1 MRKTVK
7 WFAAIAAMALVF
19 GATSCGQDTKTE
31 ESVEPVVKE
40 TPKAVV
46 KFVANMMGS
55 ASETETASGNFAT
68 KDAMSEDSYID
79 NDGAIHGTFSPI
91 DNSAFTAFWGE
102 GQSGKSYYA
111 RYDIDIDPLTAKA
124 EGSTGTYIFYI
135 KTSCK
140 TGVEKT
146 EYGTSKSRAKCTVL
160 GDSAEDAKK
169 LKIDYYVL
177 EGLYT
182 KVYNTAITSAAD
194 LPSEYK
200 TLLMDKKPVAT
211 ITVASDAVFKAA
223 E

>member
-7 WFAAIAAMALVF
+7 WFAAFAAMALVF
-19 GATSCGQDTKTE
+19 GATSCEDP
-31 ESVEPVVKE
+31 ESDEPVE
-40 TPKAVV
+40 NPKAVV

-55 ASETETASGNFAT
+55 ASAEETAEGNFAT

-79 NDGAIHGTFSPI
+79 NDGAIHGTFKPI
-91 DNSAFTAFWGE
+91 ANSEFTAFWGE
-102 GQSGKSYYA
+102 GQTGKSYYA
-111 RYDIDIDPLTAKA
+111 RYDINVPALTAED

-140 TGVEKT
+140 NGVEKT

-177 EGLYT
+177 EGVYT
-182 KVYNTAITSAAD
+182 KVYNTVIENVVA
-194 LPSEYK
+194 LPEAYK
-200 TLLMDKKPVAT
+200 TLLMDKKPAAT
-211 ITVASDAVFKAA
+211 ITVASDAVFKTA